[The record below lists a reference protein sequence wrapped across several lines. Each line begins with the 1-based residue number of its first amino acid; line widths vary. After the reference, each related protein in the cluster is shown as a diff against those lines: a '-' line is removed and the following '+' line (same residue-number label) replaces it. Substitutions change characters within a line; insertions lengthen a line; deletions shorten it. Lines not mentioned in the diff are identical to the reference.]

1 MMVVDGQEVCKVG
14 ANGSQLQAGGGNHCL
29 LEAFRE
35 REREREPEIRANP
48 PVANASSHYES
59 FATVVMMQ
67 QHFHLHKH

>member
-35 REREREPEIRANP
+35 RESEREPEIRANP
-48 PVANASSHYES
+48 PVA
-59 FATVVMMQ
+59 
-67 QHFHLHKH
+67 KR

>member
-35 REREREPEIRANP
+35 RDIARAGNTRQ
-48 PVANASSHYES
+48 STGSEC
-59 FATVVMMQ
+59 
-67 QHFHLHKH
+67 